1 MKLRYLLGAVAA
13 GVALNAPV
21 FAQSRDPFAVL
32 EAIGPETLFKGVI
45 REDDVSLLFKHI
57 REQMAASAR
66 GEDVKPSDAM
76 IRRTEEIQR
85 EIAMR
90 GTVLMGVLL
99 SVFEQ
104 AARQAVREGLGDSF
118 APPAPRRLAPSVPFQ
133 SPAPVTPD

>member
-57 REQMAASAR
+57 REHMAASAR
-66 GEDVKPSDAM
+66 GEEAKTSEAM
-76 IRRTEEIQR
+76 NRRTEEIQR
-85 EIAMR
+85 EMAVR
-90 GTVLMGVLL
+90 GAVLMGVLL
-99 SVFEQ
+99 SAFEQ
-104 AARQAVREGLGDSF
+104 AAKQAVREGLGDAMSR
-118 APPAPRRLAPSVPFQ
+118 PAPRAPAEPVP
-133 SPAPVTPD
+133 PTAD